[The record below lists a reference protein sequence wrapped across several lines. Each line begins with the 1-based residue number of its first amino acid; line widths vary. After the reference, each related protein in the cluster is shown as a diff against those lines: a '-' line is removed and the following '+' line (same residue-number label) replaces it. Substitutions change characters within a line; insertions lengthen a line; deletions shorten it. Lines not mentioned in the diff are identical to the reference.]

1 VTFKVSK
8 RGVETVLVYWTLV
21 VLVIYIP
28 VETLGSWPG
37 GLLNPYYLIDAISM
51 VLLLWGAVHSLRRRP
66 RSSPAILCIAYA
78 WSSANGWRAT
88 FGRLREIESGETLAY
103 GSAELWT
110 VGIATALSL
119 FVFAVLLVLVELNQR
134 DRSAGQ

>member
-1 VTFKVSK
+1 MVGR
-8 RGVETVLVYWTLV
+8 RGVETVLAYWTLV
-21 VLVIYIP
+21 VLAIYIP
-28 VETLGSWPG
+28 VETWGSWPR
-37 GLLNPYYLIDAISM
+37 GLLNPYYLIDAIAMALS
-51 VLLLWGAVHSLRRRP
+51 LWGAVHSLRRRP

-88 FGRLREIESGETLAY
+88 FGRLREIESGGTLAY

>member
-1 VTFKVSK
+1 VTFKVSR

-21 VLVIYIP
+21 VLAIYIP
-28 VETLGSWPG
+28 VETLGSWPR
-37 GLLNPYYLIDAISM
+37 GLLNPYYLIDAVSM
-51 VLLLWGAVHSLRRRP
+51 VLLLWGAVHSLRSRP
-66 RSSPAILCIAYA
+66 RRSPEILCIAYA

-88 FGRLREIESGETLAY
+88 AGRLREIESGGTLQY
-103 GSAELWT
+103 GSAEVWT

-119 FVFAVLLVLVELNQR
+119 LVLAALLVLVVSNQR

>member
-1 VTFKVSK
+1 MGRSAFLASQA
-8 RGVETVLVYWTLV
+8 E
-21 VLVIYIP
+21 VIP
-28 VETLGSWPG
+28 KP
-37 GLLNPYYLIDAISM
+37 
-51 VLLLWGAVHSLRRRP
+51 
-66 RSSPAILCIAYA
+66 ILSIVYA

-88 FGRLREIESGETLAY
+88 FGRLREIESGGTLAY